1 MSYKCCEGVRGLK
14 FSRRY
19 FLKQGGVAMVGLSAM
34 PAFLQRAVAATPMPN
49 KKQLVVLFQRG
60 AADGLNIV
68 VPFGES
74 NYYRLRPSIA
84 IPQPK
89 RGGRGSG
96 FALAN
101 PDLNTGAAI
110 DLDGFFGLHP
120 SLAPLEPLF
129 HKNQLAIVHAAG
141 SPDPTRSHFD
151 AQDFME
157 SGTPGLKSTEDG
169 WLNRTL
175 ETVPE
180 ENASPFRAVA
190 MGPNLPRMLHG
201 SAPAI
206 ALPDLKQFKVMS
218 QAPGMNQMVEG
229 GFEAMYAQS
238 VDHALHGTGTETFEA
253 IDLLRKA
260 DPAKYQPE
268 NGAQYPTSKL
278 GQSLQQIGQLLKANI
293 GVEVLFVDCGGWD
306 NHVNE
311 GGVQGQLSNLLK
323 DLGQGLAAFHQ
334 DMGDRMQ
341 DIVVVTMS
349 EFGRTAKENGNRGT
363 DHGHA
368 NCMFLM
374 GGDVRGGQVYGKWPG
389 LNDHQLNEGRDLALT
404 TDFRSVVGEVLSKHI
419 GVKDLS
425 TVFPSFDNNPHKF
438 TGLIRS

>member
-1 MSYKCCEGVRGLK
+1 MSHECCEGVRGLK

-89 RGGRGSG
+89 RGGG
-96 FALAN
+96 
-101 PDLNTGAAI
+101 DAAI

-206 ALPDLKQFKVMS
+206 ALPDLKQFKVMA

-268 NGAQYPTSKL
+268 NGAQYPTSRL

-293 GVEVLFVDCGGWD
+293 GVEILFVDCGGWD

-323 DLGQGLAAFHQ
+323 DLGSGLAAFHQ

-389 LNDHQLNEGRDLALT
+389 LNDRQLNEGRDLALT

-425 TVFPSFDNNPHKF
+425 TVFPGFDNNPHKF

>member
-1 MSYKCCEGVRGLK
+1 MSHECCEGVRGLRL
-14 FSRRY
+14 SRRY
-19 FLKQGGVAMVGLSAM
+19 FLKQGGIALVGMSAM
-34 PAFLQRAVAATPMPN
+34 PAFLQRAAAATVMPN

-68 VPFGES
+68 VPFSEP
-74 NYYRLRPSIA
+74 NYYRLRPTIA
-84 IPQPK
+84 IPQP
-89 RGGRGSG
+89 RRAG
-96 FALAN
+96 A
-101 PDLNTGAAI
+101 DAAI
-110 DLDGFFGLHP
+110 DLDGYFGLHP

-129 HKNQLAIVHAAG
+129 RNDQLAIMHAAG

-157 SGTPGLKSTEDG
+157 SGTPGVKATEDG
-169 WLNRTL
+169 WLNRAI

-201 SAPAI
+201 SASAI
-206 ALPDLKQFKVMS
+206 ALPDLRQFRVMPQS
-218 QAPGMNQMVEG
+218 AGTAATVQG
-229 GFEAMYAQS
+229 GFEAMYAQT

-253 IDLLRKA
+253 IDMLRKV
-260 DPAKYQPE
+260 DPGKYAPE
-268 NGAQYPTSKL
+268 NGAQYPTSRL

-368 NCMFLM
+368 NCMFVM
-374 GGDVRGGQVYGKWPG
+374 GGDVKGGRVYGAWPG
-389 LNDHQLNEGRDLALT
+389 LADHQLNEGRDLALT
-404 TDFRSVVGEVLSKHI
+404 TDFRLVLGEILSKHG
-419 GVKDLS
+419 GVLDLNA
-425 TVFPSFDNNPHKF
+425 VFPGFENNARKF
-438 TGLIRS
+438 PGLIRC